1 MKFLINSLMPVALL
15 LFTQCDAQQIQH
27 AVTETV
33 QVYGNCGM
41 CEKTIEKAAFKKGE
55 AKAEWDKDTKMAT
68 LTFDSSK
75 TNVDA
80 ILQRIAAAGYDS
92 DKFTAPD
99 DAYAG
104 LHSCC
109 QYERPMKLTAV
120 TATTSEPAAVAAP
133 VEAPA
138 EAATPVAPPT
148 SGMVKKQ
155 ATPVATENPLTQ
167 VYTAYFSLKDALV
180 ATDGK
185 AAATEAGTLL
195 TAIDNVKM
203 ESLSAA
209 QHTVWMKYQLKLHK
223 DAAAIKGTSDTD
235 KQRESFV
242 TLSNNMYEVMKA
254 VKPGAPVYLE
264 HCPMY
269 NDGKGANWLS
279 KEKGIKNPYYGK
291 QMMTCG
297 NVKETIE

>member
-1 MKFLINSLMPVALL
+1 MKFLINSLMPVAML
-15 LFTQCDAQQIQH
+15 LFTQCNAQQIQH
-27 AVTETV
+27 ARTETV

-41 CEKTIEKAAFKKGE
+41 CEKIIEKAAAKKGE
-55 AKAEWDKDTKMAT
+55 AKADWNQDTKMAT
-68 LTFDSSK
+68 LTFDSTK
-75 TNVDA
+75 TTADA

-99 DAYAG
+99 DVYAG

-109 QYERPMKLTAV
+109 QYDRPMKLTVVA
-120 TATTSEPAAVAAP
+120 ATTSEQAVVPTP
-133 VEAPA
+133 VETKT
-138 EAATPVAPPT
+138 ETVTPVAHPT
-148 SGMVKKQ
+148 TGMVKKQ
-155 ATPVATENPLTQ
+155 AIPVSKENPLTQ

-185 AAATEAGTLL
+185 AAANEAGSLL
-195 TAIDNVKM
+195 SAIDNVKM
-203 ESLSAA
+203 ETLDAA

-223 DAAAIKGTSDTD
+223 DAAAIKGTSNTD

-291 QMMTCG
+291 QMLTCG